1 MEKNTAALIAA
12 AGLSSRMGSF
22 KPLLPLGDK
31 ATLEHVIDNFRMAGV
46 DHVVVVTGYKADALM
61 PLSRKKNVVALH
73 NPDYETSG
81 MFESILIGLTHLKDK
96 CRAIYIQPG
105 DMPCIQP
112 ETIRRLWDAMRESGA
127 DVAHPSY
134 LGKKHG
140 HPVLFS
146 AGTVDA
152 LLAHDGT
159 EGLRGAIRTI
169 TGTKIDVAV
178 DDSGIMLD
186 MDRLEH
192 YQNLLARFHD
202 NNIPSTVYGISNS
215 TDTPYN
221 TKASGPRPVETR
233 DETRIDQPHIHYRHR
248 HDRREPGGI
257 VHRQRL
263 SRDHTGH

>member
-1 MEKNTAALIAA
+1 MKRKTAALIAA

-46 DHVVVVTGYKADALM
+46 DHVVVVTGHKADDLM
-61 PLSRKKNVVALH
+61 PLLRKKDVVALH

-81 MFESILIGLTHLKDK
+81 MFESILIGLHYLKNT
-96 CRAIYIQPG
+96 CGAVYIQPG
-105 DMPCIQP
+105 DMPCIRP
-112 ETIRRLWDAMRESGA
+112 ETLCRLWDAMRESGA

-146 AGTVDA
+146 AGAMDT

-159 EGLRGAIRTI
+159 DGLRGAIRTI
-169 TGTKIDVAV
+169 TGPKIDVTV

-186 MDRLEH
+186 MDRPEH
-192 YQNLLARFHD
+192 YQNLLARFHGSETT
-202 NNIPSTVYGISNS
+202 STVYAQHN
-215 TDTPYN
+215 
-221 TKASGPRPVETR
+221 
-233 DETRIDQPHIHYRHR
+233 
-248 HDRREPGGI
+248 
-257 VHRQRL
+257 
-263 SRDHTGH
+263 